1 MPIHPE
7 AQKILDLV
15 EKAARPEYWE
25 LSPEEAKASHEK
37 AFPVLDIAPVP
48 LKRVESGTLPR
59 PRGAIPMRVYW
70 PDEPADA
77 TGAMLWIHGGGHVVG
92 SIDCYDAV
100 CRTIARDGGHVIVST
115 SYGLAPEHKFPT
127 AVEDCLAALQWVY
140 EHAGSIGVDPM
151 RVMVGGDSAGG
162 NLAAVTA
169 LLARDLDA
177 PELRHQLLVYPVTA
191 PWPDSRSH
199 QVYGEGHLLTGNNID
214 WFQEN
219 YIRGSADREDYRFAP
234 LLCHELAGLPPA
246 TVMVAECDPL
256 HDEGVAYAERM
267 AEAGNDVEL
276 IDYPGMLHGFLNMGG
291 WLADSRDAL
300 QRCVAIMRNALT

>member
-25 LSPEEAKASHEK
+25 LTPAEAKANHEK
-37 AFPVLDIAPVP
+37 AFPVLDIDPVP
-48 LKRVESGTLPR
+48 LRRIEQGNLPR
-59 PRGAIPMRVYW
+59 PRGPIALRIYW
-70 PDEPADA
+70 PDDSAPVC
-77 TGAMLWIHGGGHVVG
+77 GAMLWIHGGGHVVG
-92 SIDCYDAV
+92 SIDCYDPL
-100 CRTIARDGGHVIVST
+100 CRTIARDSGHVIIST

-127 AVEDCLAALQWVY
+127 AVEDCVAALEWV
-140 EHAGSIGVDPM
+140 HQQTGQLGIDPQ

-169 LLARDLDA
+169 LLARDLEV

-191 PWPDSRSH
+191 PWPESRSH
-199 QVYGEGHLLTGNNID
+199 HLYAEGHLLTRKNIE

-219 YIRGSADREDYRFAP
+219 YVRGPADRDDYRFAP

-246 TVMVAECDPL
+246 TVLVAECDPL

-267 AEAGNDVEL
+267 MEAGNDVEL
-276 IDYPGMLHGFLNMGG
+276 IEYEGMLHGFLNMGG
-291 WLADSRDAL
+291 WLAGSRDAL
-300 QRCVAIMRNALT
+300 QHCAAIVRNALV